1 MISRIGRSGTSL
13 VLLSLLAL
21 AAAPLRAAD
30 LYDAAAAHAGRPA
43 ADLQRDVTDEPVQ
56 VLRFAGI
63 GPGMHVLDFL
73 GYEGYYSELLSYIV
87 GPTGHVLLLNNPA
100 YDAFSGGNW
109 KPRLARLSNVE
120 HRTADPA
127 HMDLA
132 PDSLDAI
139 VMVKV
144 YHDLYWVSPKDGWPK
159 VEVPAVLDQLQ
170 RALKPGGVLLVVDH
184 SAKPGTGN
192 HDAGTLHR
200 IDEQY
205 ARKDF
210 EAHGFQFV
218 RASDALR
225 NPADKRDTVSYTKPA
240 LGHTDR
246 FMLLFRKPVR
256 VAGG

>member
-1 MISRIGRSGTSL
+1 MNSRSFRFGATLAL
-13 VLLSLLAL
+13 VLFVAF
-21 AAAPLRAAD
+21 AATPLRATD
-30 LYDAAAAHAGRPA
+30 LYDAAVAHEGRPA
-43 ADLQRDVTDEPVQ
+43 ADLQRDVSDKPAD

-63 GPGMHVLDFL
+63 KPGMRVLDFL
-73 GYEGYYSELLSYIV
+73 GYEGYYSELLSYVV
-87 GPTGHVLLLNNPA
+87 GPKGHVLLLNNTA
-100 YDAFSGGNW
+100 YDAFSRGNW
-109 KPRLARLSNVE
+109 KPRLARLPNVE
-120 HRTADPA
+120 HRTVDPA
-127 HMDLA
+127 QMGLA

-144 YHDLYWVSPKDGWPK
+144 YHDLYWVSPRDGWPK
-159 VEVPAVLDQLQ
+159 VDVPVVLDQLR
-170 RALKPGGVLLVVDH
+170 RALKPGGVLVVVDH
-184 SAKPGTGN
+184 SAKAGTGN

-246 FMLLFRKPVR
+246 FMLLFRKP
-256 VAGG
+256 ASG

>member
-1 MISRIGRSGTSL
+1 MATRIFRFGTAL
-13 VLLSLLAL
+13 AFFLLAFI
-21 AAAPLRAAD
+21 ATPLRAAD
-30 LYDAAAAHAGRPA
+30 IYDAAVAHAGRA
-43 ADLQRDVTDEPVQ
+43 ADDAKRDVSDKPAE

-63 GPGMHVLDFL
+63 KPGMRVLDFL

-87 GPTGHVLLLNNPA
+87 GPSGHVLLLNNAA
-100 YDAFSGGNW
+100 YDNYSNGKW
-109 KPRLARLSNVE
+109 KARLAHLPNVE
-120 HRTADPA
+120 HRTADPM
-127 HMDLA
+127 HMELA
-132 PDSLDAI
+132 PNSFDAI

-159 VEVPAVLDQLQ
+159 VDVPVVLDQLQ

-205 ARKDF
+205 ARKDL

-225 NPADKRDTVSYTKPA
+225 DPSDKRDKISYKPPA

-246 FMLLFRKPVR
+246 FMLLFRKP
-256 VAGG
+256 AN

>member
-1 MISRIGRSGTSL
+1 MISRPFRFGST
-13 VLLSLLAL
+13 LAL
-21 AAAPLRAAD
+21 ILFVAFAAAPVRAAD
-30 LYDAAAAHAGRPA
+30 VYDAAVAHKGRPA
-43 ADLQRDVTDEPVQ
+43 ADLQRDVSDKPAE

-63 GPGMHVLDFL
+63 KPGMRVLDFL

-87 GPTGHVLLLNNPA
+87 GPNGHVLLLNNKA
-100 YDAFSGGNW
+100 YDAFSRGNW
-109 KPRLARLSNVE
+109 KPRLARLPNVE
-120 HRTADPA
+120 HRTADLA
-127 HMDLA
+127 QMGLA
-132 PDSLDAI
+132 PNSLDAI

-144 YHDLYWVSPKDGWPK
+144 YHDLYWVSPRDGWPK
-159 VEVPAVLDQLQ
+159 VDVPSVLDQLQ
-170 RALKPGGVLLVVDH
+170 RALKPGGVLVVVDH

-246 FMLLFRKPVR
+246 FMLLFRKP
-256 VAGG
+256 AG